1 MRLYLTVLATLA
13 ELAHLTWEHYHG
25 GVLTHH
31 VLHRPDLPAISNWW
45 GALLI
50 PALAFFLSGRID
62 KRAPS
67 YAAFFGSMLFGALL
81 SAAFVSGH
89 DAILSYMFLGV
100 SVIALVLPIYRAENV
115 LGFVLGMTFTF
126 GAVLPTAV
134 GSVVAMLSAASHRLV
149 RHTFAR
155 RRAQ

>member
-1 MRLYLTVLATLA
+1 
-13 ELAHLTWEHYHG
+13 
-25 GVLTHH
+25 
-31 VLHRPDLPAISNWW
+31 
-45 GALLI
+45 
-50 PALAFFLSGRID
+50 
-62 KRAPS
+62 
-67 YAAFFGSMLFGALL
+67 
-81 SAAFVSGH
+81 
-89 DAILSYMFLGV
+89 MFLGV